1 MLYLCMSFSI
11 LLVMLFGYMFY
22 LNGQIAD
29 LYKKINTRRTDSK
42 DTISSKS

>member
-1 MLYLCMSFSI
+1 MLYLCMSFSV

-29 LYKKINTRRTDSK
+29 LNKKFDSRRTGSD
-42 DTISSKS
+42 DAMSSES

>member
-22 LNGQIAD
+22 LNGQISD
-29 LYKKINTRRTDSK
+29 LNKKFDSRRTGSDEAM
-42 DTISSKS
+42 SSES

>member
-29 LYKKINTRRTDSK
+29 LNKRFDTRRAGSNDAMSYE
-42 DTISSKS
+42 

>member
-29 LYKKINTRRTDSK
+29 LNKKIDTRRTGSNEP
-42 DTISSKS
+42 ISSES

>member
-22 LNGQIAD
+22 LNREIAS
-29 LYKKINTRRTDSK
+29 LNKKIDSRRTASNEP
-42 DTISSKS
+42 ISSES

>member
-1 MLYLCMSFSI
+1 MLYLCMSFSV

-29 LYKKINTRRTDSK
+29 LNKKIDTRRAASNDAM
-42 DTISSKS
+42 SSES

>member
-1 MLYLCMSFSI
+1 MSFSI

-29 LYKKINTRRTDSK
+29 LNKKIDSRRTASNDAMPSE
-42 DTISSKS
+42 S